1 MKAELKKWLEY
12 LQKIEPPEQ
21 DKSLLTEFQKKDIE
35 FTKIMIEKLRGKKMK
50 EMKKNKKDESLP
62 IATEILKD
70 YKKVNKRLFTIVAIL
85 LAIIFIETSYLIVLL
100 DGLNTSV
107 GVITEEVRGCG

>member
-1 MKAELKKWLEY
+1 
-12 LQKIEPPEQ
+12 
-21 DKSLLTEFQKKDIE
+21 
-35 FTKIMIEKLRGKKMK
+35 MK
-50 EMKKNKKDESLP
+50 EMKKNKEYKSLP

-70 YKKVNKRLFTIVAIL
+70 YKKTNKRLFAIIAIL
-85 LAIIFIETSYLIVLL
+85 LAIIFIETSYLIILL